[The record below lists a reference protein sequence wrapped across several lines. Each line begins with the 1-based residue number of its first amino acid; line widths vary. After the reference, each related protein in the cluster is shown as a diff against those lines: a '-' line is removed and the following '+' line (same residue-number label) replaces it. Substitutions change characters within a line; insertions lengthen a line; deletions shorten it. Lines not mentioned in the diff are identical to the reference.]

1 MSTKN
6 YDMWDDL
13 TCTITSQSNRVSEY
27 LGEGYKVSLVNPW
40 KTENYL
46 LVANNGELLYNYLE
60 DEVD

>member
-1 MSTKN
+1 
-6 YDMWDDL
+6 MWDDL